1 MLGIGFQE
9 MEMAAKKKM
18 TIDVQVAYLM
28 QGAEYGDDQVK
39 KAMAEELKTR
49 LLEAEKEKRPL
60 RVYCGY
66 DPTAP
71 DLHLGHT
78 VTMRK
83 LGQFQELGHD
93 VTFLIGDYTSLV
105 GDPSDKDTLRPRLTT
120 DQIKANAKTYSDQAF
135 KILDRK
141 KTTIR
146 YNSEWLSKL
155 TFEDVIH
162 ISANFT
168 VQQFLTRDNF
178 SKRYQEND
186 AIFLH
191 EFFYAW
197 MQGYDAYMLDADVQV
212 GGTDQLFNI
221 VTAARKLMT
230 ALGKKP
236 NIGIT
241 MGILPGT
248 DGEIRMS
255 KSMGNDIPIAGDP
268 KDMYG
273 KMMSIPDKAMGI
285 FCRLVSSWTPDEI
298 KEFESDFNSGA
309 IHPRDA
315 KMKLASE
322 IVSIYHGDKEAKK
335 AEEEFVRVFQ
345 DQGKPDEI
353 AEYKL
358 ADGQTILD
366 VLEATGLVESRS
378 EARRM
383 LKQGAVKLDDLKLHD
398 PHAEFP
404 GRGVL
409 QVGKRRFIK
418 IT

>member
-1 MLGIGFQE
+1 
-9 MEMAAKKKM
+9 
-18 TIDVQVAYLM
+18 
-28 QGAEYGDDQVK
+28 
-39 KAMAEELKTR
+39 
-49 LLEAEKEKRPL
+49 
-60 RVYCGY
+60 
-66 DPTAP
+66 
-71 DLHLGHT
+71 
-78 VTMRK
+78 MRK
-83 LGQFQELGHD
+83 LRQFQELGHE
-93 VTFLIGDYTSLV
+93 VIFLIGDYTSLV
-105 GDPSDKDTLRPRLTT
+105 GDPSDKDSLRPRLTAE
-120 DQIKANAKTYSDQAF
+120 QIKANAKTYSDQAF

-141 KTTIR
+141 KTTIL

-155 TFEDVIH
+155 TFEDVIN
-162 ISANFT
+162 ISSNFT
-168 VQQFLTRDNF
+168 IQQFLTRDNF

-186 AIFLH
+186 AIYLH

-197 MQGYDAYMLDADVQV
+197 MQGYDAYMMDADVQV

-255 KSMGNDIPIAGDP
+255 KSLGNDIPIAGDP

-273 KMMSIPDKAMGI
+273 KMMSIPDKAMGV
-285 FCRLVSSWTPDEI
+285 FCRLVSSWTPEEI
-298 KEFESDFNSGA
+298 EKFEADFKSGA

-315 KMKLASE
+315 KMKLANE
-322 IVSIYHGDKEAKK
+322 IVSIYHGEEKAKQ
-335 AEEEFVRVFQ
+335 AEDEFVRIFQ
-345 DQGKPDEI
+345 DQGKPEEI

-358 ADGQTILD
+358 AGGQTVLD
-366 VLEATGLVESRS
+366 VLEAAGLVESRS

-383 LKQGAVKLDDLKLHD
+383 LKQGAVKLDDQKLSD

-404 GRGVL
+404 GKGVL

-418 IT
+418 IV

>member
-1 MLGIGFQE
+1 
-9 MEMAAKKKM
+9 MAKRKM
-18 TIDVQVAYLM
+18 SIDEQVTYLM
-28 QGAEYGDDQVK
+28 QGADYGDEQVK
-39 KAMAEELKTR
+39 KAMATELKER

-60 RVYCGY
+60 KVYCGF

-78 VTMRK
+78 VPMRK

-93 VTFLIGDYTSLV
+93 ITFLIGDYTSLV
-105 GDPSDKDTLRPRLTT
+105 GDPSDKDKLRPRLSTE
-120 DQIKANAKTYSDQAF
+120 QVKANAKTYSDQAF
-135 KILDRK
+135 KILDRER
-141 KTTIR
+141 TAIR

-155 TFEDVIH
+155 TFEDVIQ

-178 SKRYQEND
+178 GKRFSNND
-186 AIFLH
+186 PIYLH

-221 VTAARKLMT
+221 ITAARKLMT

-255 KSMGNDIPIAGDP
+255 KSLGNDIPIAGDP

-285 FCRLVSSWTPDEI
+285 FCRLVTRWTPDEI
-298 KEFESDFNSGA
+298 ESFETEFSSGK
-309 IHPRDA
+309 IHPKDA
-315 KMKLASE
+315 KMKLARE
-322 IVSIYHGDKEAKK
+322 IVTIYHGQEEAEK
-335 AEEEFVRVFQ
+335 AEAEFVRVFQ
-345 DQGKPDEI
+345 EQGQPEEMD
-353 AEYKL
+353 EYKL
-358 ADGQTILD
+358 EKGLSILD
-366 VLEATGLVESRS
+366 VLEGTKLVESRS
-378 EARRM
+378 QARRM
-383 LKQGAVKLDDLKLHD
+383 IQQGAVKLDDQKLDD

-404 GRGVL
+404 GAGVL
-409 QVGKRRFIK
+409 QVGKRRFIR
-418 IT
+418 II

>member
-1 MLGIGFQE
+1 MV
-9 MEMAAKKKM
+9 KNKM
-18 TIDVQVAYLM
+18 SIDEQVAYLM
-28 QGAEYGDDQVK
+28 QGADYGDEQTK
-39 KAMAEELKTR
+39 QAMAGELKER

-60 RVYCGY
+60 KVYCGY

-83 LGQFQELGHD
+83 LSQFQELGHE
-93 VTFLIGDYTSLV
+93 VTFLIGDFTTLV
-105 GDPSDKDTLRPRLTT
+105 GDPSDKDKLRPRLSPE
-120 DQIKANAKTYSDQAF
+120 KVSENANTYADQAF
-135 KILDRK
+135 KILDRD
-141 KTTIR
+141 KTIIKH
-146 YNSEWLSKL
+146 NAEWLSKL

-162 ISANFT
+162 ISSNFT

-178 SKRYQEND
+178 AKRYNNND
-186 AIFLH
+186 PVYLH

-221 VTAARKLMT
+221 VTAARKLMS

-241 MGILPGT
+241 MSILPGT

-255 KSMGNDIPIAGDP
+255 KSLGNDIPIAGDP

-285 FCRLVSSWTPDEI
+285 FCRLVTRWTPVEI
-298 KEFESDFNSGA
+298 VNFEADYSSGK
-309 IHPRDA
+309 IHPKDA
-315 KMKLASE
+315 KMKLARE
-322 IVSIYHGDKEAKK
+322 IVTIYHGQEEAKK
-335 AEEEFVRVFQ
+335 AEAEFVRVFQ
-345 DQGKPDEI
+345 EQGQPEEMD
-353 AEYKL
+353 EYKL
-358 ADGQTILD
+358 KPGQSLLD
-366 VLEATGLVESRS
+366 ALEAAKLVESRS
-378 EARRM
+378 QARRM
-383 LKQGAVKLDDLKLHD
+383 IQQGAVRLDGRKLDD

-404 GRGVL
+404 GTGVL
-409 QVGKRRFIK
+409 QVGKRHFIR
-418 IT
+418 II